1 MTLDRFIKV
10 LDRLPKKLL
19 AGEQNKEVADFYNK
33 IKWRPTSFVV
43 ERVEAVDIEIP
54 DDVYSGKISYEE
66 FKDKECRIST

>member
-1 MTLDRFIKV
+1 M

-33 IKWRPTSFVV
+33 IKLYPTSFVV
-43 ERVEAVDIEIP
+43 ERVEAVDIAIP